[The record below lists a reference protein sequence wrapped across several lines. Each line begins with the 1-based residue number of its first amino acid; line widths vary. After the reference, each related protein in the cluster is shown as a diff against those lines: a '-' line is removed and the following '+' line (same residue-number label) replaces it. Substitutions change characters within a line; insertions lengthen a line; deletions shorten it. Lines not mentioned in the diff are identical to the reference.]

1 MTIETINAMVFQGG
15 GAFGAYEYGAFKA
28 LWDQGVTPNIVTG
41 VSIGAVNAAVVAG
54 CRNDDPPAALD
65 ELWSRISAVPMP
77 GLPQGLHHLL
87 SLSFNPG
94 MYYTNPGL
102 FFSPLTQTHFAVTT
116 LLEKTLNDLVDWD
129 KLNNGPTRLAVTATN
144 VETGLLEVFANY
156 DGAGSNGV
164 GQTKHRQINALHI
177 LASGALPPGFPM
189 VELDS
194 QYYWDGGLFDN
205 TPLKPAF
212 KALNE
217 YQDSADKQYHRA
229 VYVFSLFPHRGMVP
243 KNMLEVNDRK
253 MSISFE
259 SKIDFDRKMYKKINS
274 FREFAHKVDQSIPV
288 DSPLRAEPGFKDLLS
303 YQPVPSPVFIE
314 LTEKYSLRELA
325 LVPGTDFTRETI
337 LKRSETGYRIARET
351 LEREGQSSGG

>member
-1 MTIETINAMVFQGG
+1 MTMETINAMVFQGG

-54 CRNDDPPAALD
+54 CRNNDPPAALD
-65 ELWSRISAVPMP
+65 ALWSRISAVPMP

-116 LLEKTLNDLVDWD
+116 LLENTLNDLVDWD
-129 KLNNGPTRLAVTATN
+129 KLNDGPMRLAVTATN

-156 DGAGSNGV
+156 DGAAATGDGPS
-164 GQTKHRQINALHI
+164 KRRRISALHI

-189 VELDS
+189 VEIDH
-194 QYYWDGGLFDN
+194 QFYWDGGLFDN

-212 KALNE
+212 RALNG
-217 YQDSADKQYHRA
+217 YQDTSDKQYRRS
-229 VYVFSLFPHRGMVP
+229 VYVFSLFPHRGVVP

-259 SKIDFDRKMYKKINS
+259 SKIDFDRKMYEKINS
-274 FREFAHKVDQSIPV
+274 FREFAQKMDQSLPT
-288 DSPLRAEPGFKDLLS
+288 DSPLREDPGFKDLLS
-303 YQPVPSPVFIE
+303 YQPVPPPVFIE

-351 LEREGQSSGG
+351 LDKVGQSLGG